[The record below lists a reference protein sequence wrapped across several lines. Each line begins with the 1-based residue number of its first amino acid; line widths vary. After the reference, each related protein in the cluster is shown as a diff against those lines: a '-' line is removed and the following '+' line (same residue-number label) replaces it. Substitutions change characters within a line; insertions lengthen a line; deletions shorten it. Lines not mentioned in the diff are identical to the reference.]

1 MEGEKMDKQ
10 ELIRLGEQL
19 HGIGHRRRELAERVY
34 AEAAEGN
41 TETSRQLYR
50 ELADVTTRAID
61 LMQQQRDILEK
72 EIGQPGQ

>member
-1 MEGEKMDKQ
+1 MDKQ

-34 AEAAEGN
+34 TEATEGD
-41 TETSRQLYR
+41 TQKSRQLYQ

-61 LMQQQRDILEK
+61 LMQRQRDILEK
-72 EIGQPGQ
+72 EIGQLGQ